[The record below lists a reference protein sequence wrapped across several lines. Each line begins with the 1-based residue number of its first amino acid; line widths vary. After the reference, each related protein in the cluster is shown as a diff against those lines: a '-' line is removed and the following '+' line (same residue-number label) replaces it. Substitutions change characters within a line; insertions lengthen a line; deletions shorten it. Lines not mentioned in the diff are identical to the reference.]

1 MRKNFYFIMSITF
14 WLFMAI
20 GFSDNWLFD
29 TGQPSNSNPK
39 FLIHAFF
46 AFSWFT
52 LLVVQTGL
60 IRKSNTKT
68 HMKIGLAGM
77 VVFAGF
83 LLSTFPMYGQEYLDQ
98 GYLDPLSTM
107 IFLQLVFATILII
120 IGFAKRKTNSLIH
133 KTHII
138 FGSFMM
144 IQPALDRAVGHLFGE
159 VGIHWLIIYLIIF
172 GLFVWYYKK
181 IKWQIAVGFLVW
193 AGGLTNVLINMR

>member
-1 MRKNFYFIMSITF
+1 MSITF
-14 WLFMAI
+14 WLFMAV

-60 IRKSNTKT
+60 IRKNNTKT
-68 HMKIGLAGM
+68 HMKIGIAGM
-77 VVFAGF
+77 VVFVGF
-83 LLSTFPMYGQEYLDQ
+83 LLSTLPMYVQEYFDQ

-107 IFLQLVFATILII
+107 IFLQLMFATILII

-159 VGIHWLIIYLIIF
+159 VGIQWLIIYLILF
-172 GLFVWYYKK
+172 GLFIWYYKK
-181 IKWQIAVGFLVW
+181 LKWQIAFGFLIW
-193 AGGLTNVLINMR
+193 AGGLTNVLMNMD

>member
-1 MRKNFYFIMSITF
+1 MSITF
-14 WLFMAI
+14 WLIMAI

-29 TGQPSNSNPK
+29 IGQPSNSNPK

-60 IRKSNTKT
+60 IRKNNTKA
-68 HMKIGLAGM
+68 HMKIGITGM
-77 VVFAGF
+77 IVFTGF
-83 LLSTFPMYGQEYLDQ
+83 LLSTLPMYAQEYFDQ

-107 IFLQLVFATILII
+107 IFLQLMFAMILIV
-120 IGFAKRKTNSLIH
+120 IGFAKRKKNPLIH

-138 FGSFMM
+138 FGSFML
-144 IQPALDRAVGHLFGE
+144 IQPALDRAVGHVFGE
-159 VGIHWLIIYLIIF
+159 VGIQWLIIYLILF
-172 GLFVWYYKK
+172 GLFIWYYKK

-193 AGGLTNVLINMR
+193 AGGLTNVLMNMG

>member
-1 MRKNFYFIMSITF
+1 MPV
-14 WLFMAI
+14 

-29 TGQPSNSNPK
+29 VGQPSNRNPR

-60 IRKSNTKT
+60 IRKSNTGT
-68 HMKIGLAGM
+68 HMKIGIAGM

-83 LLSTFPMYGQEYLDQ
+83 LLSTLPMYALAYYDQ

-107 IFLQLVFATILII
+107 IFLQLIFATILII
-120 IGFAKRKTNSLIH
+120 TGFAKRKTDPLIH

-138 FGSFMM
+138 FGSFML

-159 VGIHWLIIYLIIF
+159 VGIQWLIIYLVLF
-172 GLFVWYYKK
+172 GLFIWYYKK
-181 IKWQIAVGFLVW
+181 LKWQIAIGFLVW
-193 AGGLTNVLINMR
+193 AGGLTNVIMNMG

>member
-1 MRKNFYFIMSITF
+1 
-14 WLFMAI
+14 MAI

-29 TGQPSNSNPK
+29 INQPSNSNPK

-60 IRKSNTKT
+60 ILKNNTKT
-68 HMKIGLAGM
+68 HMKIGIAEM
-77 VVFAGF
+77 IVFAGF
-83 LLSTFPMYGQEYLDQ
+83 LLSTLPMYTQEYFDQ

-107 IFLQLVFATILII
+107 IFLQLVYATILII
-120 IGFAKRKTNSLIH
+120 IGFAKRKTNPLIH

-138 FGSFMM
+138 FGSFML

-159 VGIHWLIIYLIIF
+159 VGIQWLIIYLVLF
-172 GLFVWYYKK
+172 GLFIWHYKK
-181 IKWQIAVGFLVW
+181 IKWQISVWFLVW
-193 AGGLTNVLINMR
+193 AGGLTNVLMNMN